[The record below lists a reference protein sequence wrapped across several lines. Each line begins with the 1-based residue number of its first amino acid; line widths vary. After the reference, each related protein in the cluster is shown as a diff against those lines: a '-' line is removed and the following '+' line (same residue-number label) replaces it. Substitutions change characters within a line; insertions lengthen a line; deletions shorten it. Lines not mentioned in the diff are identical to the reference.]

1 METEEKKLTSSEI
14 DQMLEEAAAYHVEP
28 KEPSNKDKKNK
39 KKKKKRKQIRF
50 DIIIAIVLAVVV
62 VVGAVFAI
70 SKLAGK
76 SSSAS
81 KKSNVENPLEDDKYD
96 EITDVVNNYLNAY
109 LVEDSQKRLDIL
121 ARYVDNIGDLSE
133 SDIAQKKYITSY
145 SEVECYTKNGP
156 YDNTYVVYAY
166 YQTEYKNISTKV
178 PSLTTY
184 YVIRDAKTGNVYIHN
199 KWSDEIK
206 EYISK
211 VSKDA
216 DVQKLISDVQKELL
230 EAEKSDAN
238 LKKFLDAL
246 TGKTEETTTA
256 AQKATQA
263 TTQPATAKPE
273 QKTTQATKQA
283 ATTKPAVT
291 QKAATAKPTEAPTTT
306 AEARI
311 K

>member
-14 DQMLEEAAAYHVEP
+14 DQMLEEAAAYHVES
-28 KEPSNKDKKNK
+28 KEPSNKNKKNK

-76 SSSAS
+76 PSSAS

-133 SDIAQKKYITSY
+133 SDVAQKKYITSY
-145 SEVECYTKNGP
+145 SEVECYTKRMVHMTTLMLFTHTTRQ
-156 YDNTYVVYAY
+156 NTRTFQLK
-166 YQTEYKNISTKV
+166 YQAT
-178 PSLTTY
+178 TTY

-206 EYISK
+206 DYISK
-211 VSKDA
+211 V
-216 DVQKLISDVQKELL
+216 QKM
-230 EAEKSDAN
+230 
-238 LKKFLDAL
+238 L
-246 TGKTEETTTA
+246 TF
-256 AQKATQA
+256 
-263 TTQPATAKPE
+263 
-273 QKTTQATKQA
+273 
-283 ATTKPAVT
+283 
-291 QKAATAKPTEAPTTT
+291 
-306 AEARI
+306 RN
-311 K
+311 

>member
-1 METEEKKLTSSEI
+1 M
-14 DQMLEEAAAYHVEP
+14 
-28 KEPSNKDKKNK
+28 
-39 KKKKKRKQIRF
+39 
-50 DIIIAIVLAVVV
+50 AVVV

-206 EYISK
+206 DYISK

-216 DVQKLISDVQKELL
+216 DVQKLISDVQKEILD
-230 EAEKSDAN
+230 AENSDSN

-246 TGKTEETTTA
+246 TGKKEETTTA

>member
-1 METEEKKLTSSEI
+1 M
-14 DQMLEEAAAYHVEP
+14 
-28 KEPSNKDKKNK
+28 
-39 KKKKKRKQIRF
+39 
-50 DIIIAIVLAVVV
+50 
-62 VVGAVFAI
+62 
-70 SKLAGK
+70 
-76 SSSAS
+76 
-81 KKSNVENPLEDDKYD
+81 ENPLEDDKYD

-206 EYISK
+206 DYISK

-246 TGKTEETTTA
+246 TGKQLQQLRKLLRQLHSQQLLSRNRRQHRQLNRLPQLSLQLFRRLQQLSL
-256 AQKATQA
+256 QKHLQ
-263 TTQPATAKPE
+263 QQLRQE
-273 QKTTQATKQA
+273 LNKTK
-283 ATTKPAVT
+283 VLRRLIV
-291 QKAATAKPTEAPTTT
+291 E
-306 AEARI
+306 
-311 K
+311 

>member
-50 DIIIAIVLAVVV
+50 DI
-62 VVGAVFAI
+62 
-70 SKLAGK
+70 
-76 SSSAS
+76 
-81 KKSNVENPLEDDKYD
+81 
-96 EITDVVNNYLNAY
+96 ITDVVNNYLNAY

-206 EYISK
+206 DYISK

-216 DVQKLISDVQKELL
+216 DVQKLISDVERT
-230 EAEKSDAN
+230 
-238 LKKFLDAL
+238 F
-246 TGKTEETTTA
+246 GG
-256 AQKATQA
+256 
-263 TTQPATAKPE
+263 
-273 QKTTQATKQA
+273 
-283 ATTKPAVT
+283 
-291 QKAATAKPTEAPTTT
+291 
-306 AEARI
+306 
-311 K
+311 

>member
-1 METEEKKLTSSEI
+1 M
-14 DQMLEEAAAYHVEP
+14 HH
-28 KEPSNKDKKNK
+28 
-39 KKKKKRKQIRF
+39 
-50 DIIIAIVLAVVV
+50 
-62 VVGAVFAI
+62 
-70 SKLAGK
+70 
-76 SSSAS
+76 
-81 KKSNVENPLEDDKYD
+81 DKYD

-206 EYISK
+206 DYIDLYNHDGAIPEFENINGKERREVMNFVFSMKTSNGTDGDNVDHQSHNKQYKSQSK
-211 VSKDA
+211 GR
-216 DVQKLISDVQKELL
+216 EC
-230 EAEKSDAN
+230 
-238 LKKFLDAL
+238 
-246 TGKTEETTTA
+246 
-256 AQKATQA
+256 
-263 TTQPATAKPE
+263 
-273 QKTTQATKQA
+273 
-283 ATTKPAVT
+283 
-291 QKAATAKPTEAPTTT
+291 
-306 AEARI
+306 
-311 K
+311 